1 MSNGSSND
9 LSGAISGLMDT
20 VGKLGQQ
27 QIEVFNNGLKTVSD
41 MVGPLGKTM
50 TDLMG
55 NMVNTVNEVLQ
66 NVSSTL
72 GGGSK

>member
-1 MSNGSSND
+1 MSNGSND
-9 LSGAISGLMDT
+9 LSGAITDLMNT

-27 QIEVFNNGLKTVSD
+27 QIEVLNNGLKTVSD

-55 NMVNTVNEVLQ
+55 NMVNTVNQVLQ
-66 NVSSTL
+66 NVSSTI